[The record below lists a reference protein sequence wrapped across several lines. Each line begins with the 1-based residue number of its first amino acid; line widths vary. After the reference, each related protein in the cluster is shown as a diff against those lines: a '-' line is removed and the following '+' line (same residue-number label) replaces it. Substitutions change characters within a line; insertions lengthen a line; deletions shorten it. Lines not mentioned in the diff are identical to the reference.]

1 MSTIFLFFLH
11 IEYNIVCRY
20 IYIRSNPSFDRGII
34 VGITTTL
41 WGGRCSRLRLACCRN
56 GDCGENREDREDR
69 EYREFRELREN
80 RELRDFP
87 IVPSYTHFPHNTHHP
102 HYHHYPHCAAG
113 KAEPCEV
120 APLSQERKDFLSEWC
135 RCGADMKMPPMGSTW
150 RTSHWWH

>member
-56 GDCGENREDREDR
+56 GDCGENREDRE
-69 EYREFRELREN
+69 FRELRGN
-80 RELRDFP
+80 REFRDFP
-87 IVPSYTHFPHNTHHP
+87 IVARYT
-102 HYHHYPHCAAG
+102 HYPHCAAG
-113 KAEPCEV
+113 KAEPREIQH
-120 APLSQERKDFLSEWC
+120 LSLSETDFLLEWC

>member
-56 GDCGENREDREDR
+56 GDCGENREDRE
-69 EYREFRELREN
+69 FRELRGN
-80 RELRDFP
+80 REFRDFP
-87 IVPSYTHFPHNTHHP
+87 IVPRYT
-102 HYHHYPHCAAG
+102 HYPHCAAG